1 VRAGKERL
9 VYESGRG
16 RAAIRKNDAYG
27 VYALQIRQACNN
39 AGVSVIYIGYYLRYG
54 RELWSL
60 AVQRFHAG
68 DTLAAEVALRVEK
81 WKRLG
86 LSEAVLHDIHSVVF
100 NVPIPTP

>member
-1 VRAGKERL
+1 MYVTDSLK
-9 VYESGRG
+9 VV
-16 RAAIRKNDAYG
+16 IRKNDPYRE
-27 VYALQIRQACNN
+27 YALKVRQVCNN

-54 RELWSL
+54 REIWSL
-60 AVQRFHAG
+60 VVQRCHSG
-68 DTLAAEVALRVEK
+68 ETLAAEVALRVEM

>member
-1 VRAGKERL
+1 MYVTDSLK
-9 VYESGRG
+9 VV
-16 RAAIRKNDAYG
+16 IRKNDPYR
-27 VYALQIRQACNN
+27 VYALQVRQACND

-86 LSEAVLHDIHSVVF
+86 LSEALLHDIHSVVF